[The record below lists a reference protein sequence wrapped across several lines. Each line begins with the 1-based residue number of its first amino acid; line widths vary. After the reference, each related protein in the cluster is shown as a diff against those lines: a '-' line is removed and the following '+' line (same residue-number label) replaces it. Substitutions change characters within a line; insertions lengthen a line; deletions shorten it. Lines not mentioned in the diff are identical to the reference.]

1 MIRTTVLS
9 KGSSTEYSW
18 IIRNLKSVLRRPSNG
33 SNHVSRFQ
41 RALHVAVLGLPFSS
55 SSLMIDLLM
64 ASSSLRVS
72 FKASD
77 VKNVFKSVRV
87 LGLTLGPELDGAGFV
102 AGGLFVGTHD
112 DDDAI
117 VLALVVYNNK
127 DAFC

>member
-1 MIRTTVLS
+1 
-9 KGSSTEYSW
+9 
-18 IIRNLKSVLRRPSNG
+18 
-33 SNHVSRFQ
+33 
-41 RALHVAVLGLPFSS
+41 
-55 SSLMIDLLM
+55 MIDLLM